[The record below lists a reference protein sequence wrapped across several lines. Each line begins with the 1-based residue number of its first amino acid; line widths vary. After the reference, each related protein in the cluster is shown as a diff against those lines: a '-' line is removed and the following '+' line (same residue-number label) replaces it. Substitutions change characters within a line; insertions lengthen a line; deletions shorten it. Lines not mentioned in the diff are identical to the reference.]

1 MIVECG
7 LFTDRIVVRFLLFPS
22 GCFLLLLRFIEQRGE
37 LVALVG
43 STGISTGP
51 HVHFEISK
59 DGRYYNPAW
68 VLDGMDADG
77 V

>member
-22 GCFLLLLRFIEQRGE
+22 GCFLLLLLRLIDQRGLFHDE
-37 LVALVG
+37 G
-43 STGISTGP
+43 SGVTI
-51 HVHFEISK
+51 EI
-59 DGRYYNPAW
+59 
-68 VLDGMDADG
+68 DARI